1 MRELQP
7 CGATRRFLI
16 EDVTKFTKI
25 IVACWLGLPQGL
37 PDTRVKRCPK
47 LVSLQ
52 WTAVVQTRWP
62 HRPRHRRMV
71 VLQTETFM
79 PNAPVTPATSA
90 TRPRQL
96 SRRTF
101 NRVLTAGVAS
111 GAALVCAPLFA
122 QSGWPNKPIR
132 IIVPYTPGGFTD
144 QMARLV
150 QVGLQNR
157 LQQTVVIDNKPGANS
172 IIGVDMLAKA
182 PADGSTFAVV
192 IAAYAANS
200 TLYPKLPY
208 DPRKDLTGVSL
219 MGISPLLAAVNND
232 APFKTAREMIDY
244 ARSNPGKVSFGSS
257 GNGSAAHLTGELLKA
272 ITKTYMLHI
281 PYRGAV
287 PALTDLMG
295 GQIQLFFDAA
305 TGLINQGKAGKVRL
319 IGVASDRRLP
329 AVPDVPTFIE
339 QGFAGFM
346 GSTWAGM
353 LAPAATP
360 KDIVKRM
367 SDEVGR
373 IIRSEEMRPRLE
385 AMGTFAAGGTPEEF
399 DTFIAAETTK
409 WAKVIKD
416 AGVKAE

>member
-1 MRELQP
+1 MSEPTSPRSP
-7 CGATRRFLI
+7 SRRRFNL
-16 EDVTKFTKI
+16 V
-25 IVACWLGLPQGL
+25 LG
-37 PDTRVKRCPK
+37 
-47 LVSLQ
+47 
-52 WTAVVQTRWP
+52 A
-62 HRPRHRRMV
+62 
-71 VLQTETFM
+71 
-79 PNAPVTPATSA
+79 
-90 TRPRQL
+90 
-96 SRRTF
+96 
-101 NRVLTAGVAS
+101 
-111 GAALVCAPLFA
+111 GAATVCAPLFA
-122 QSGWPNKPIR
+122 QPAWPNKPIR

-144 QMARLV
+144 QMARIV

-157 LQQTVVIDNKPGANS
+157 LQQTVTIDNKPGANS

-192 IAAYAANS
+192 IAAYAANT

-219 MGISPLLAAVNND
+219 MGVSPLLAAVNND
-232 APFKTAREMIDY
+232 APFKTAKQLIDY
-244 ARSNPGKVSFGSS
+244 ARANPGKVSFGSS
-257 GNGSAAHLTGELLKA
+257 GNGSAAHLTSELLKSL
-272 ITKTYMLHI
+272 TKTYMVHI

-339 QGFAGFM
+339 QGFAGFT

-353 LAPAATP
+353 LAPSATP
-360 KDIVKRM
+360 KDIIKRM

-373 IIRSEEMRPRLE
+373 IIRSDETRVRLD
-385 AMGTFAAGGTPEEF
+385 AMGTFGAGGTPEEF
-399 DTFIAAETTK
+399 DSFIAAETTK
-409 WAKVIKD
+409 WARVIKD
-416 AGVKAE
+416 AGVKAD

>member
-1 MRELQP
+1 MSAAQF
-7 CGATRRFLI
+7 TRSRFNLT
-16 EDVTKFTKI
+16 VT
-25 IVACWLGLPQGL
+25 A
-37 PDTRVKRCPK
+37 
-47 LVSLQ
+47 
-52 WTAVVQTRWP
+52 A
-62 HRPRHRRMV
+62 
-71 VLQTETFM
+71 
-79 PNAPVTPATSA
+79 ASA
-90 TRPRQL
+90 
-96 SRRTF
+96 
-101 NRVLTAGVAS
+101 
-111 GAALVCAPLFA
+111 VCAPLLA
-122 QSGWPNKPIR
+122 QNAWPNKPIR

-144 QMARLV
+144 QMARIV
-150 QVGLQNR
+150 QGGLQNR

-192 IAAYAANS
+192 IAAYAANT

-219 MGISPLLAAVNND
+219 LGISPLLAAINND
-232 APFKTAREMIDY
+232 APFKNAKELIAY
-244 ARSNPGKVSFGSS
+244 AKANPGKVSFGSS
-257 GNGSAAHLTGELLKA
+257 GNGSAAHLTSELLKS
-272 ITKTYMLHI
+272 ITQTYMVHI

-305 TGLINQGKAGKVRL
+305 TGLITQGKAGKVRL
-319 IGVASDRRLP
+319 IGVSSDRRLP

-339 QGFAGFM
+339 QGFAGFT

-353 LAPAATP
+353 LAPSATP

-373 IIRSEEMRPRLE
+373 IIKSDETRARLD
-385 AMGTFAAGGTPEEF
+385 AMGTFAAGGSPEEF
-399 DTFIAAETTK
+399 DGFIASETSK

-416 AGVKAE
+416 AGVKAD

>member
-1 MRELQP
+1 MSMMQF
-7 CGATRRFLI
+7 TRRRFNLT
-16 EDVTKFTKI
+16 VT
-25 IVACWLGLPQGL
+25 A
-37 PDTRVKRCPK
+37 
-47 LVSLQ
+47 
-52 WTAVVQTRWP
+52 A
-62 HRPRHRRMV
+62 
-71 VLQTETFM
+71 
-79 PNAPVTPATSA
+79 
-90 TRPRQL
+90 
-96 SRRTF
+96 
-101 NRVLTAGVAS
+101 AS
-111 GAALVCAPLFA
+111 TVCAPLLA
-122 QSGWPNKPIR
+122 QNIWPNKPIR

-157 LQQTVVIDNKPGANS
+157 LQQTVTVDNKPGANS

-192 IAAYAANS
+192 IAAYAANT

-219 MGISPLLAAVNND
+219 LGISPLLAAINND
-232 APFKTAREMIDY
+232 APFKNAKELIAY
-244 ARSNPGKVSFGSS
+244 ARANPGKVSFGSS
-257 GNGSAAHLTGELLKA
+257 GNGSAAHLTSELLKSL
-272 ITKTYMLHI
+272 TQTYMVHI

-305 TGLINQGKAGKVRL
+305 TGLISQGKAGRVRL
-319 IGVASDRRLP
+319 IGVSSDRRLP

-339 QGFAGFM
+339 QGFAGFT

-360 KDIVKRM
+360 KDIVRRM

-373 IIRSEEMRPRLE
+373 IIKSDETRARLE
-385 AMGTFAAGGTPEEF
+385 AMGTFAAGGSPEEF
-399 DTFIAAETTK
+399 DGFIAAETTK

-416 AGVKAE
+416 AGVKAD